1 MEDEADQEEL
11 EEKILEEEL
20 LDEDDFE
27 DYFTGKLDLAKDER
41 ASGSKKTDG
50 AKAQDIHSQMWE
62 QKKQQS
68 LEKNQKKENR
78 YYGLI

>member
-1 MEDEADQEEL
+1 MYDK
-11 EEKILEEEL
+11 EKLFRYRRVSRVNIYSL
-20 LDEDDFE
+20 DDFE

-41 ASGSKKTDG
+41 VSGSKKTDG

-68 LEKNQKKENR
+68 QRRTRKRK
-78 YYGLI
+78 IDITD